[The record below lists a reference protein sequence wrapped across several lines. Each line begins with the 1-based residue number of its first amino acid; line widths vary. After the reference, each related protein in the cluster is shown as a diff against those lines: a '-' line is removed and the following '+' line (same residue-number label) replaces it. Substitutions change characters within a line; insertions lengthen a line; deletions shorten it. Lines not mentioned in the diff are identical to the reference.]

1 MYHNTPPPVVDPALE
16 AAWGVSVAATDPL
29 DLADDSCRVDD
40 ASYVRP
46 PLQSQ
51 TAAAYA
57 RVAALM
63 HMHQEFA
70 LRSHSMADLDWG
82 RATG

>member
-16 AAWGVSVAATDPL
+16 AAWGVSVAAADPL
-29 DLADDSCRVDD
+29 DLADDSRRVDD
-40 ASYVRP
+40 ATYVRP

-51 TAAAYA
+51 TAAYA

-63 HMHQEFA
+63 HMHQECA
-70 LRSHSMADLDWG
+70 LRSHPMADLDWG